1 MARRAKIKSLMVA
14 FDSFLEVLHASQLLK
29 SGANGGGEVSEGC

>member
-1 MARRAKIKSLMVA
+1 MARRAKIKSFTVA
-14 FDSFLEVLHASQLLK
+14 FHSFLEVLHPSQLLK